1 MICDLFIVL
10 EFFSHRHKFDL
21 RIESTNHNT
30 NNSQLNKQQLNM
42 SLQASDST
50 MAQVLAL
57 RSLLASA
64 NAQVEELTA
73 ALSSAPV
80 RFQPQHLPLRVPV
93 DLAKHYDKTTSKEH
107 GWGNEF
113 MAAMYRDKD
122 LQNDWRRDFITEMG
136 AESAFFDF
144 VNKRS
149 DTAGVELFGFEED
162 SDSEDE

>member
-1 MICDLFIVL
+1 
-10 EFFSHRHKFDL
+10 
-21 RIESTNHNT
+21 
-30 NNSQLNKQQLNM
+30 
-42 SLQASDST
+42 
-50 MAQVLAL
+50 
-57 RSLLASA
+57 
-64 NAQVEELTA
+64 
-73 ALSSAPV
+73 
-80 RFQPQHLPLRVPV
+80 LPLRVPV

-107 GWGNEF
+107 GWGNEL
-113 MAAMYRDKD
+113 MAAMYQDKD

>member
-1 MICDLFIVL
+1 
-10 EFFSHRHKFDL
+10 
-21 RIESTNHNT
+21 
-30 NNSQLNKQQLNM
+30 M
-42 SLQASDST
+42 SLSASDSIT
-50 MAQVLAL
+50 TLSEQLA
-57 RSLLASA
+57 AA

-73 ALSSAPV
+73 ALRVVAESDAAAL
-80 RFQPQHLPLRVPV
+80 RFEPQHLPLRVPV

-107 GWGNEF
+107 GWGNEL
-113 MAAMYRDKD
+113 MAAMYQDKD